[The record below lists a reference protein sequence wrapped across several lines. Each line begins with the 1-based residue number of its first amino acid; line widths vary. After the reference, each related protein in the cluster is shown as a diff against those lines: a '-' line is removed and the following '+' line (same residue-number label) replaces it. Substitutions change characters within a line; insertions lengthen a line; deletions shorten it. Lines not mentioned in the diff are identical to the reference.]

1 MKLVF
6 WWHHS
11 KAVTVN
17 VTAFF
22 VWPKYV
28 VFPQNFSL
36 KISYLQY
43 NNYICNG
50 IAEYAV
56 SLMAFRAIVFVK

>member
-1 MKLVF
+1 MIIAK
-6 WWHHS
+6 
-11 KAVTVN
+11 
-17 VTAFF
+17 FF
-22 VWPKYV
+22 A
-28 VFPQNFSL
+28 

-56 SLMAFRAIVFVK
+56 CLMAFRAIVFVK